1 MESTKLKQIMW
12 LCSVSLSA
20 GFVFGLMV
28 HQKLREG
35 VETGLISGISSLIGV
50 AVADK
55 RDFQEKVETGVVN
68 ASSKVADA
76 LFNVKSQI
84 QDQIQAAKEQKQLN
98 QSYSQKM
105 AVLPEMQVNDPA
117 NNWQNES
124 AQVINPPVSQAYPQ
138 QEAESQYQQYQYLQR
153 QLQQLQNQNQGLQT
167 QLQQLQNQN
176 QGLQNQ
182 LNIPEQQRQEWN
194 QALESLDEH
203 SPAFES
209 NLPQEEVQL
218 DQLVDNVPTSL
229 KKQVQQ
235 QVQAN
240 PLDDQAEFEQ
250 ALTAVSQKLQK
261 PQTPEEPQQIPTKQ
275 ETPLEEIQ
283 ANINIPEE
291 SLEPDQLSVEV
302 FDPQEQLDQDI
313 EDSLPDELI
322 EELDELI
329 ESNSQIEI
337 PLQPEEE
344 VKADEPNEPIQLD
357 DLMTQVSGALEEPSS
372 EQKQKQKQGIE
383 AILTNEQAE
392 FEQLFGSVSDSQQ
405 GQNKKSG

>member
-12 LCSVSLSA
+12 LCSISLGAGSIF
-20 GFVFGLMV
+20 GFVIHEGNFK
-28 HQKLREG
+28 QG
-35 VETGLISGISSLIGV
+35 VETGLISGFSSLIGV
-50 AVADK
+50 WVADK
-55 RDFQEKVETGVVN
+55 RDFQETVETGVVT

-76 LFNVKSQI
+76 LSNVKNQI
-84 QDQIQAAKEQKQLN
+84 QDQIQGVKEHEQLN
-98 QSYSQKM
+98 QSYSPKM

-124 AQVINPPVSQAYPQ
+124 AQVINPPVSQPQPQ

-167 QLQQLQNQN
+167 QLQQLQHEN
-176 QGLQNQ
+176 QGLQSQ

-209 NLPQEEVQL
+209 NLPQEEVQF
-218 DQLVDNVPTSL
+218 DRLVDNVPTSL

-240 PLDDQAEFEQ
+240 PLDEQAEFEQ

-261 PQTPEEPQQIPTKQ
+261 PQTPEEPHEIPTKQ
-275 ETPLEEIQ
+275 ETPPQIQ

-291 SLEPDQLSVEV
+291 SLELDRQSVEI
-302 FDPQEQLDQDI
+302 FDPQEQLDQEI

-357 DLMTQVSGALEEPSS
+357 DLMTQVSGALEEPSA
-372 EQKQKQKQGIE
+372 EQKQEPKQGIE

-392 FEQLFGSVSDSQQ
+392 FEQLFGPVSDSQQ